1 MQTTAMLSALFWLAQ
16 QDAPA
21 PAPQPDPS
29 AAPATQAEAA
39 PRLPLEALE
48 GFEQTPAESSDDLFG
63 QALLLEFFAHW

>member
-21 PAPQPDPS
+21 PAPQQDPA
-29 AAPATQAEAA
+29 AAPASQAEVA
-39 PRLPLEALE
+39 PRLPLEALK
-48 GFEQTPAESSDDLFG
+48 GFAQTPAEGIDDLFG